1 MPSVSLGMFL
11 ASLRLEYFNTGSIF
25 CGKYKAADKDDLY
38 DTFSQSTGQL
48 FPFRCSVS
56 SKKIRKEESF
66 KLVLFKRASATSG
79 SMEQVL
85 HCKHLHTL

>member
-1 MPSVSLGMFL
+1 MPSVSLGIFL

-56 SKKIRKEESF
+56 SKKNKERRKF
-66 KLVLFKRASATSG
+66 WVNII
-79 SMEQVL
+79 
-85 HCKHLHTL
+85 

>member
-1 MPSVSLGMFL
+1 MPSVSLGIFL

-56 SKKIRKEESF
+56 SENKKEESF
-66 KLVLFKRASATSG
+66 KLILFKRTSATSG

-85 HCKHLHTL
+85 H